1 MSGTTTTPY
10 CPRCG
15 DSAHHGSC
23 APLPVYYLPDVS
35 EPVMGPTYAELQAR
49 LWASARANAGLIAAL
64 EEIRR
69 ALESG
74 QVHRIARIVHDAL
87 RGGGAG

>member
-1 MSGTTTTPY
+1 
-10 CPRCG
+10 
-15 DSAHHGSC
+15 
-23 APLPVYYLPDVS
+23 
-35 EPVMGPTYAELQAR
+35 MGPTYAELQAR